1 MAAKEVTA
9 KRRTSAKRR
18 PPAKKAAPSKA
29 SSKTG
34 AKNKPRTAAKPPVKA
49 AAKKAAPA
57 KRAAAKKAP
66 AKKAPVKKTTSNR
79 GGFKRELDEHGF
91 VPGTDSAHIAAAL
104 LAGGKDRNE
113 INEKV
118 LKKIGGE
125 TRTGSTKNIPAL
137 VSGVLNR
144 LLEQG
149 YKVESSWTL
158 VAPARKRRVAKK

>member
-34 AKNKPRTAAKPPVKA
+34 AKNKPRTAAKPPVKKA
-49 AAKKAAPA
+49 AAKKTAPA
-57 KRAAAKKAP
+57 RKGPVKKSAPARKAP
-66 AKKAPVKKTTSNR
+66 AKSTGTR

-104 LAGGKDRNE
+104 LAGGTDRNQ

-118 LKKIGGE
+118 LKKIGGT
-125 TRTGSTKNIPAL
+125 TRTGSDKNIPAL

-149 YKVESSWTL
+149 YKVESSWVL
-158 VAPARKRRVAKK
+158 VAPKRKRKVAK